1 MGEKIELQHETG
13 NWPLIKEEGFSPV
26 QITVAAV
33 AACSAYVYA
42 KLLDK
47 KRIPYEDLDV
57 DVSYEQDLEQAVHVI
72 KKNRCKLPS
81 ESSEKNI
88 KKRLK
93 KRFIL
98 SKMVARLPEVC
109 IQIFKLRNMSHFF
122 KKVGACL
129 LFYFSASS

>member
-1 MGEKIELQHETG
+1 MHLKKVGEKIELQHETG

-72 KKNRCKLPS
+72 KKIDVNFQVKVAK
-81 ESSEKNI
+81 EYQEKAEKAVHLVKNGCP
-88 KKRLK
+88 
-93 KRFIL
+93 
-98 SKMVARLPEVC
+98 VARSMHPD
-109 IQIFKLRNMSHFF
+109 IQITEHVTFL
-122 KKVGACL
+122 
-129 LFYFSASS
+129 